1 MDALALGLSPLSS
14 VTRVAELDPDR
25 DLITRFNEGERAA
38 FDQLVRR
45 HQRGMWHLVRRYVK
59 SDADASDV
67 TQQAFVRAF
76 RGLASF
82 RGAAS
87 VRSWLYRIAINCA
100 LSWLRDHRREQPSEI
115 AEDALTEVNPAPAQ
129 LSAGDDR
136 AALRRAIAQLPPK
149 QKLVLELR
157 VFDDLSFKEVAEL
170 ADCSENTAKDRIEP
184 ETATAARPVGSIGMP
199 SHTDTEA
206 MSLASPPPT
215 LPWVKRPNPSA
226 STIAPAPR

>member
-1 MDALALGLSPLSS
+1 VDALALGLSPLST

-25 DLITRFNEGERAA
+25 DLVDRFREGERTA
-38 FDQLVRR
+38 FDNLVRR

-100 LSWLRDHRREQPSEI
+100 LSWLRDHRREQPTEI
-115 AEDALTEVNPAPAQ
+115 AEDALIDQHQSPARIEGVELNA
-129 LSAGDDR
+129 R
-136 AALRRAIAQLPPK
+136 LREAIAQLPPK
-149 QKLVLELR
+149 QKMVLELR
-157 VFDDLSFKEVAEL
+157 VFDDLSFKEVSEL
-170 ADCSENTAKDRIEP
+170 ADCSENTAKVNFHY
-184 ETATAARPVGSIGMP
+184 A
-199 SHTDTEA
+199 
-206 MSLASPPPT
+206 
-215 LPWVKRPNPSA
+215 VKRLRDILGA
-226 STIAPAPR
+226 EHE